1 MSPSPKRKRCKQM
14 KSGGS
19 ASRGFTLIEMMLVMA
34 IMAILLGIALP
45 LFEDFFNNAR
55 RSSAITLLM
64 ADLNQARAEAIKR
77 NRRALVCVKNAA
89 GTACGTGTDWRN
101 GWLVCAD
108 EDSDN
113 DCDAAD
119 IINQR
124 PALDAKLTLTA
135 TAAVI
140 RFSPNGSNGS
150 GVADTLTVNGTWTGA
165 VQRVITIAPSGRV
178 SSQ

>member
-1 MSPSPKRKRCKQM
+1 M
-14 KSGGS
+14 KFGGS
-19 ASRGFTLIEMMLVMA
+19 ANRGFTMIEVMIVMA
-34 IMAILLGIALP
+34 IMAILFGIALP
-45 LFEDFFNNAR
+45 EFENFFNNTR

-77 NRRALVCVKNAA
+77 NRRALVCVKDAA
-89 GTACGTGTDWRN
+89 GTACGTGTNWQD

-124 PALDAKLTLTA
+124 PALDRKLTLVG
-135 TAAVI
+135 TAAVM
-140 RFSPNGSNGS
+140 RFNPNGNNGS
-150 GVADTLTVNGTWTGA
+150 GAASTLTVNGTWTGA
-165 VQRVITIAPSGRV
+165 VARVITIAPSGRV